1 MHIRCRQICLLSLKS
16 IWSIFLRDTKSMCS
30 EHNVYRVLRK
40 SCHTPYFTDLSRGE
54 RSAKISKE
62 VTHAVTIQYNKM
74 KHEINT
80 LKIVKDN
87 RSLL

>member
-30 EHNVYRVLRK
+30 EHNVYRVLQK

-62 VTHAVTIQYNKM
+62 VTHAVTIQYNTM
-74 KHEINT
+74 KHEINI
-80 LKIVKDN
+80 LKIEKDN
-87 RSLL
+87 LTLL